1 MKTLRLLLALMLT
14 ATACCALRAAE
25 RTSLRAILVAASN
38 EKGAS
43 DRRLAAYEP
52 TLRSILRF
60 ESYRFLGEGSA
71 ALAVPAEGTL
81 SLGQGHRLEIETEAS
96 DKGAIR
102 LRVAWYDGGQILM
115 RTVISQ
121 RPGVPS
127 VLGGPRRGDG
137 EVYAV
142 IVIGR

>member
-1 MKTLRLLLALMLT
+1 MKTLRLLLALLLT
-14 ATACCALRAAE
+14 ATACGTLRAAE

-71 ALAVPAEGTL
+71 TLSVPAEGTL
-81 SLGQGHRLEIETEAS
+81 SLGQGHRLEIETEGS
-96 DKGAIR
+96 GKGAIR
-102 LRVAWYDGGQILM
+102 LRVAWYDGDQVLM
-115 RTVISQ
+115 RTVITQ

>member
-96 DKGAIR
+96 EKGAIR

>member
-1 MKTLRLLLALMLT
+1 MKPLRLLLALLLT
-14 ATACCALRAAE
+14 ATACCSLRAAE

-71 ALAVPAEGTL
+71 TLGVPEEGTL
-81 SLGQGHRLEIETEAS
+81 ALGQGHRLEIETEGS
-96 DKGAIR
+96 GKGAFR
-102 LRVAWYDGGQILM
+102 LRVAWYDGDQILM
-115 RTVISQ
+115 RTAITQ

-127 VLGGPRRGDG
+127 VLGGPRRSDG

-142 IVIGR
+142 IVVGR

>member
-1 MKTLRLLLALMLT
+1 MKTTRLLLGLLVLAAWL
-14 ATACCALRAAE
+14 APVRAAE

-38 EKGAS
+38 DKGPS

-71 ALAVPAEGTL
+71 TLAVPAQGTL
-81 SLGQGHRLEIETEAS
+81 SLGQGHHLEIETEEAGKDS
-96 DKGAIR
+96 IR
-102 LRVAWYDGGQILM
+102 VRVSWFEGDRVLM

>member
-1 MKTLRLLLALMLT
+1 MNTLRLLLALMLT

-60 ESYRFLGEGSA
+60 ESYRFLGEASA

-96 DKGAIR
+96 EKGAIR

>member
-14 ATACCALRAAE
+14 VTACCALRAAE

-96 DKGAIR
+96 EKGAIR